1 MKRVTQDHNYMEG
14 HGVAADTIIRFIGS
28 TVYGTIEEA
37 IKVKQELINNFENP
51 NSFAYSREIP
61 DNRAFDRNYAYNC
74 GILDRLK
81 EETDGTER

>member
-1 MKRVTQDHNYMEG
+1 MLGPKTKKNL
-14 HGVAADTIIRFIGS
+14 
-28 TVYGTIEEA
+28 EEA

-61 DNRAFDRNYAYNC
+61 DNQAFDRNYAYNC

>member
-14 HGVAADTIIRFIGS
+14 RSVAADTIIRFIGS
-28 TVYGTIEEA
+28 TIYGTIEEA
-37 IKVKQELINNFENP
+37 IRVKQELINNFENP
-51 NSFAYSREIP
+51 NSFAYGREIP
-61 DNRAFDRNYAYNC
+61 DNQVFDRNYAYNC